1 VSPWPPRASS
11 SPAAPIHYQYDP
23 VRTTKT
29 SVHGAINMLGLAKR
43 VKAKILQ
50 ALRGEPITI
59 YGEGAHL
66 AAVEDIFRGG

>member
-1 VSPWPPRASS
+1 M
-11 SPAAPIHYQYDP
+11 
-23 VRTTKT
+23 
-29 SVHGAINMLGLAKR
+29 HGAINMLGLAKR